1 MELIRGLQNLHSRHV
16 GCVLTIG
23 KFDGVH
29 LGHQAV
35 IRKVL
40 VKARELGVPSSVMVF
55 EPQPEEV
62 FSPDTAPA
70 RLTKLR
76 EKYLLLRELGLER
89 LICARFDKKFASQS
103 AEHFIESLLVDK
115 LGVKYLV
122 VGDDF
127 RFGKGRVGDFAMLQA
142 AGERFGFEVVDTRS
156 LMLAECRVSS
166 SAIREALEKDDLPT
180 VASYLG
186 RHYSIS
192 GKVIH
197 GQKRGRGIGFPT
209 ANLPLHRCNSPVSGV
224 YAVVV
229 SVPEESSLNEEAQS
243 GQRKTTLYHGVAN
256 IGHRPTVNGTK
267 PQLEV
272 HIFDFEGWLYGKNLS
287 VEIRHKIREEK
298 KFESF
303 EALKDQI
310 ALDAGTAKTWLQQH
324 VPLTKI

>member
-1 MELIRGLQNLHSRHV
+1 MGFPLELVRGLQNLHSRHV

-40 VKARELGVPSSVMVF
+40 IKARELGVPSSVLLF

-89 LICARFDKKFASQS
+89 LICAKFDKKFASQT
-103 AEHFIESLLVDK
+103 AEHFIEELLVGK

-127 RFGKGRVGDFAMLQA
+127 RFGKGRVGNFAMLQQ
-142 AGERFGFEVVDTRS
+142 AGARFGFEVVDTRS

-166 SAIREALEKDDLPT
+166 SAIRTALANDDLKT

-186 RHYSIS
+186 RQYSIS

-209 ANLPLHRCNSPVSGV
+209 ANLPLHRCRSPVSGV

-229 SVPEESSLNEEAQS
+229 SVPGRTPQD
-243 GQRKTTLYHGVAN
+243 KPITYHGVAN

-272 HIFDFEGWLYGKNLS
+272 HIFDFEDWLYGKNLS
-287 VEIRHKIREEK
+287 VELRHKIREEK
-298 KFESF
+298 KFASF

-310 ALDAGTAKTWLQQH
+310 ALDAGTAKTWLEQH
-324 VPLTKI
+324 VPLLKL